1 MADKNGNKTGGRQKG
16 VPNKLTATVKDVFT
30 SVFNKL
36 QEDPEAKLEIWGK
49 ENPTDFYKLCSK
61 LIPTAIEAKVDL
73 ESNIAIF
80 QIPDNDRND
89 KDN

>member
-1 MADKNGNKTGGRQKG
+1 MGQFQAGNKGKPKG
-16 VPNKLTATVKDVFT
+16 ATNKLTKTVKSVFET
-30 SVFNKL
+30 VFNKL
-36 QEDPEAKLEIWGK
+36 QDDPTAKLEVWGK